1 MHIVKVFHLFFIIFF
16 VLITGISK
24 SDGLPAAVVIVVPV
38 VVIIL
43 MIVIIILVVCLFK
56 RYVESSV
63 LMQNSFVV

>member
-1 MHIVKVFHLFFIIFF
+1 M
-16 VLITGISK
+16 LITGISK
-24 SDGLPAAVVIVVPV
+24 SDGFPAAVVIVVPV